1 MELVQW
7 LKLES
12 AWQVNHVR
20 TKHLIWYLI
29 WFTNVHCFFP
39 RRCISGIGPFLWY
52 VNRYTVLYHFWYIYN
67 ISARIQSPSFHSG
80 SITCCILGS
89 KNERSKI
96 HLIYDKILYIHDIYV
111 VYLYIL
117 TSIYI
122 NNIVIVIVCWS
133 PGQPLTT
140 CGQRPVEAFGLLS
153 SSALLQ
159 RESTGLGEIG
169 GVAENWTFW
178 WQIWAGDEFSWQE
191 WKFFIVFYFF

>member
-1 MELVQW
+1 M
-7 LKLES
+7 
-12 AWQVNHVR
+12 
-20 TKHLIWYLI
+20 LIDILY
-29 WFTNVHCFFP
+29 
-39 RRCISGIGPFLWY
+39 CIIFLY
-52 VNRYTVLYHFWYIYN
+52 IYIYN
-67 ISARIQSPSFHSG
+67 ISARIQPPSFHSG

-96 HLIYDKILYIHDIYV
+96 HLIYDKILYIHDYICCISI
-111 VYLYIL
+111 YIL
-117 TSIYI
+117 TSVYI

-191 WKFFIVFYFF
+191 WKFFIVFFF